1 MLTGRELGY
10 EVEGHE
16 IFSGVNISVSNGDK
30 IGLVG
35 PNGAGKTTLLH
46 LLNGDILPGEGEVIS
61 TDVEVGLLPQNLE
74 DRRDQRVYDFL
85 EEATGVTLVKEI
97 FDKIEKE
104 YSDDPSEDNLLE
116 YVEASERL
124 GFFRVDEFD
133 ATVEKSLKRSGLNP
147 EIAGKEIGY
156 LSGGQ
161 RNRVALAAIMAT
173 QYDVILLDEP
183 TNNLDVEG
191 IAILEKFINAS
202 RAAFLMVSHDRRF
215 LRNATSRIVELLGGD
230 RGVNNYG
237 LGYEEYVEARL
248 QTYEAELKRYEE
260 HKIAVKAL
268 ESSVRAKKVRANSA
282 ERGGSKRSDSDKLG
296 ANYRAGRASGHL
308 ARQANA
314 LETRL
319 DQLRSDAP
327 NKPQEPVSLDF
338 MFEEGELTKS
348 TLINIS
354 DVEVTYGNAQST
366 EAKTMGPYS
375 LQIKGQDRIA
385 IVGPNGSGKTTLLRS
400 LMGLTETSVGT
411 RTVST
416 EARIAYIDQNQTLP
430 SPDRTPLQNL
440 IELAPGL
447 PKNQAMHLL
456 TKFNLDRNTIGSM
469 KAANLSG
476 GERAKV
482 LLASVAAKRANLLIL
497 DEPTNNLDIPTIEG
511 LQEALRSYK
520 GALVLVSHDRD
531 FIDGIGINQIL
542 KLDS

>member
-16 IFSGVNISVSNGDK
+16 VFSDVNISVSNGDK

-46 LLNGDILPGEGEVIS
+46 ILSGEMIPTDGEVLR
-61 TDVEVGLLPQNLE
+61 TDVEVGLLPQNLD
-74 DRRDQRVYDFL
+74 DRYDQTVYDFIQ
-85 EEATGVTLVKEI
+85 EATGVKAVTEI
-97 FDKIEKE
+97 FNKAQKE
-104 YSDDPSEDNLLE
+104 YGDNTSEDNLVR

-133 ATVEKSLKRSGLNP
+133 AILERSLKSSGLEP
-147 EIAGKEIGY
+147 GIAQNEIGN

-161 RNRVALAAIMAT
+161 RNRVALAAVMAT

-183 TNNLDVEG
+183 TNNLDIGG
-191 IAILEKFINAS
+191 IAILENFIKAS

-215 LRNATSRIVELLGGD
+215 LRNATNRIVELMGG
-230 RGVNNYG
+230 RQGVNNYG

-248 QTYEAELKRYEE
+248 QSYESELKRYEE
-260 HKIAVKAL
+260 YKVAVKAL
-268 ESSVRAKKVRANSA
+268 EQSVRAKKVRANSA

-319 DQLRSDAP
+319 EQLRSDAP
-327 NKPQEPVSLDF
+327 NKPQPPISLDF
-338 MFEEGELTKS
+338 MFEEGELIKS
-348 TLINIS
+348 GLANLS
-354 DVEVTYGNAQST
+354 GVEVTYQDSATGGM
-366 EAKTMGPYS
+366 KVLGPYD
-375 LQIKGQDRIA
+375 LHVKGQDRIA
-385 IVGPNGSGKTTLLRS
+385 IVGPNGSGKSTLLKA
-400 LMGLTETSVGT
+400 LMGLANTNTGSRSV
-411 RTVST
+411 SP

-430 SPDRTPLQNL
+430 SPDKTPLL
-440 IELAPGL
+440 DLMELVPGL
-447 PKNQAMHLL
+447 PKNEAMYLL
-456 TKFNLDRNTIGSM
+456 TKFNLPRDRVSSM
-469 KAANLSG
+469 QSGNLSG

-482 LLASVAAKRANLLIL
+482 LLAAIAAKKANLLIL

-511 LQEALRSYK
+511 LQEALRTYK
-520 GALVLVSHDRD
+520 GAIVLVSHDRD
-531 FIDGIGINQIL
+531 FIKGIGINQTIEL
-542 KLDS
+542 N